1 MYVHHTIIH
10 RLFLL
15 YAQSLRSIACFAGL
29 FLRRERRPSLY
40 AVYYTELIH
49 LTDYRLGFIGGR
61 EIGDITTVDSH
72 YKGSGTS
79 ER

>member
-1 MYVHHTIIH
+1 MVR

-40 AVYYTELIH
+40 AFYYNELSH
-49 LTDYRLGFIGGR
+49 LTDYRLVYYLR
-61 EIGDITTVDSH
+61 PEIGDITTVGSH